1 MEDSS
6 ILSTPVPRTL
16 EGKSKIF
23 GLELSDVLILF
34 SNLSIQNLIF
44 GSTSFK
50 IPMVWGT
57 TLLIGFILFFVKRG
71 KPDGYLQH
79 LGEYMAAPS
88 VRYAGL
94 NDRKYKQFH
103 EKEASHE

>member
-1 MEDSS
+1 MKDSP

-57 TLLIGFILFFVKRG
+57 TLIVGFILFFVKRG

-79 LGEYMAAPS
+79 LGEYMTSPS

-94 NDRKYKQFH
+94 NDRKYKPFP
-103 EKEASHE
+103 KKGGKT